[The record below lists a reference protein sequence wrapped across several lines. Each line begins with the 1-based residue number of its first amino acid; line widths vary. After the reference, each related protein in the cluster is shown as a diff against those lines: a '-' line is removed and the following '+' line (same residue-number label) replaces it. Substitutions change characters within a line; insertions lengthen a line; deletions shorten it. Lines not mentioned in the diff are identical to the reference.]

1 MTDLSKAN
9 NKYFVTEW
17 NENVHKYNNMLN
29 ELEHNLKMS

>member
-17 NENVHKYNNMLN
+17 NEKCPQIQ
-29 ELEHNLKMS
+29 